1 MKPSSLAG
9 PPHRLQKGSDPL
21 QQTKFYFPRIILS
34 AENCH
39 RATADWQCAV
49 GTIVPKQSGKTIR
62 RIIVYCAFDHNS
74 GTARFDNLSLRQ
86 EPVQTYSYN
95 ADGNV
100 TAATQTGTGT
110 EKAGYTGTDLT
121 SYTAANGA
129 KYTYTYNAAHDVTSA
144 SVAGIKSTTTY
155 NEAGNVTG
163 SKLTSTEKNEQK
175 YLESS
180 AVATPDRN
188 HTQRVTDVNG
198 STTSYG
204 YNSLAEQLILTTDAL
219 GRTTEYT
226 YDANSRRTTMVYR
239 HGVAAIDYGYENGR
253 LATLDRKTYR
263 SGAAQHQIYSFGYN
277 QWGQATS
284 IGVSSPD
291 ASTPWVLMEN
301 VYAANNGLL
310 DSTTYGNG
318 TVVEYTYD
326 RLDRVTRMVYSGG
339 RYVNYRYNAE
349 GSLAE
354 LDYGEG
360 DAAPTATY
368 RFEYDSLGRLIR
380 SQQRD
385 GNTVTQRTEQL
396 YDAANRLSAQGWT
409 LGGTSYRESY
419 AYDASDGSLTTLNTA
434 VGTKIGYNY
443 DALKRLRSRAVYQGS
458 TPLFENRYAYA
469 TQSGNQSTALVEFF
483 NYRLASDDGN
493 GDIIVGY
500 QYEYDKGGNITDIK
514 AEVDGALIPLE
525 HYEYDEKQGQL
536 KEAIRYENGV
546 EADRWTYSYDTAG
559 NILSEDHEGSNSE
572 LHEYAYEDGRWGDLL
587 TSVDGIDLEYD
598 GSGNPTLYANGTELL
613 WNMEWQNG
621 RQLSRAATERDS
633 TTEDVLDFAY
643 DANGIRTRKT
653 VTRNTYRP
661 VQTYKVTFVADGK
674 TVKTMNVT
682 EGYTLK
688 DSDYPAVPEKAGY
701 TGAWQRYPSPVQSNV
716 TVSAT
721 YTKITTYYTVTFV
734 ADGFTVKT
742 MQVYSGYKLKDS
754 DYPSVPEKLRYEG
767 TWQKYTA
774 AVTSDVT
781 IQATYR
787 RMSPVWVRFYAD
799 ETLVKTMQVDYGY
812 RLNDLDYPDVPPK
825 TGFTGSWRKY
835 TQRITS
841 DQIIRANYM
850 PIGIID
856 PVLPSTV
863 DSEPTEE
870 PWEPIEPN
878 AAPAEEPDIEEQ
890 DLSQSDWTLASTET
904 VTHEY
909 LTQSGKVV
917 RETITT
923 SMDTTTLD
931 FFYDESGRPFAFN
944 YTPEGSTPNTYYY
957 ILNLQGDVVQIIDEG
972 GVLQAEYVYS
982 PWGEI
987 ISAEGDLAE
996 INPLRY
1002 RGYYYDSETGFYYLR
1017 SRYYDPENHRFI
1029 NADTYASTDSGD
1041 AISCN
1046 MFAYCQNNPVM
1057 LGDENGEIAGWLV
1070 RAIVGAAVGTI
1081 TGAISAL
1088 VTGGSAKDVLSSA
1101 AVGFV
1106 TGGIVGATGS
1116 MKAGKIVGRAVAS
1129 AINGGYTYYSARKAG
1144 ASVGGAALAAGASA
1158 AISYGTASLSALAG
1172 DDLLVGTVS
1181 DLNIGLGGALTS
1193 SGVTA
1198 LSTKCLPDKSGQSSG
1213 NTPARSQGGNSR
1225 ILKTVLVM

>member
-1 MKPSSLAG
+1 
-9 PPHRLQKGSDPL
+9 
-21 QQTKFYFPRIILS
+21 
-34 AENCH
+34 
-39 RATADWQCAV
+39 
-49 GTIVPKQSGKTIR
+49 
-62 RIIVYCAFDHNS
+62 
-74 GTARFDNLSLRQ
+74 
-86 EPVQTYSYN
+86 
-95 ADGNV
+95 
-100 TAATQTGTGT
+100 
-110 EKAGYTGTDLT
+110 
-121 SYTAANGA
+121 
-129 KYTYTYNAAHDVTSA
+129 
-144 SVAGIKSTTTY
+144 
-155 NEAGNVTG
+155 
-163 SKLTSTEKNEQK
+163 
-175 YLESS
+175 
-180 AVATPDRN
+180 
-188 HTQRVTDVNG
+188 
-198 STTSYG
+198 
-204 YNSLAEQLILTTDAL
+204 
-219 GRTTEYT
+219 
-226 YDANSRRTTMVYR
+226 
-239 HGVAAIDYGYENGR
+239 
-253 LATLDRKTYR
+253 
-263 SGAAQHQIYSFGYN
+263 
-277 QWGQATS
+277 
-284 IGVSSPD
+284 
-291 ASTPWVLMEN
+291 
-301 VYAANNGLL
+301 
-310 DSTTYGNG
+310 
-318 TVVEYTYD
+318 
-326 RLDRVTRMVYSGG
+326 MVYSGG

-443 DALKRLRSRAVYQGS
+443 DALKRLRSRAIYQGS

-500 QYEYDKGGNITDIK
+500 QYEYDNGGNITDIK

-559 NILSEDHEGSNSE
+559 NILSEDHEGTVSE

-598 GSGNPTLYANGTELL
+598 NSGNPTFYANGTELL

-621 RQLSRAATERDS
+621 RQLSRATTERDS

-688 DSDYPAVPEKAGY
+688 DSDYPAVSEKAGY
-701 TGAWQRYPSPVQSNV
+701 TGAWQRYTSPVKSNV

-774 AVTSDVT
+774 AVTSNVT
-781 IQATYR
+781 VQATYR
-787 RMSPVWVRFYAD
+787 KMLPLLVRFYAD

-1002 RGYYYDSETGFYYLR
+1002 RGYYYDSETGFYYLQ

-1029 NADTYASTDSGD
+1029 NADSYASTGQGFLGV
-1041 AISCN
+1041 N
-1046 MFAYCQNNPVM
+1046 MFAYCNNLPVI
-1057 LGDENGEIAGWLV
+1057 LHDSNGEFPSLLIVIPIVIIAGL
-1070 RAIVGAAVGTI
+1070 
-1081 TGAISAL
+1081 
-1088 VTGGSAKDVLSSA
+1088 
-1101 AVGFV
+1101 
-1106 TGGIVGATGS
+1106 
-1116 MKAGKIVGRAVAS
+1116 
-1129 AINGGYTYYSARKAG
+1129 
-1144 ASVGGAALAAGASA
+1144 
-1158 AISYGTASLSALAG
+1158 
-1172 DDLLVGTVS
+1172 
-1181 DLNIGLGGALTS
+1181 LGGCESEMEKKWPKEGHYKYKPRGSSSTDDNCYSYAFDYNGVCDPGDS
-1193 SGVTA
+1193 SGVSSRLDDAGGEPHYNLGSIKEGVLADAAVRGKNVKYLPNEYINYKIPDGAYLIACKISSDATDYHFA
-1198 LSTKCLPDKSGQSSG
+1198 VMLSDGIWIDKPGIG
-1213 NTPARSQGGNSR
+1213 ETRYGAIDGFANTWTIGDITYAGDTMYFLYTP
-1225 ILKTVLVM
+1225 